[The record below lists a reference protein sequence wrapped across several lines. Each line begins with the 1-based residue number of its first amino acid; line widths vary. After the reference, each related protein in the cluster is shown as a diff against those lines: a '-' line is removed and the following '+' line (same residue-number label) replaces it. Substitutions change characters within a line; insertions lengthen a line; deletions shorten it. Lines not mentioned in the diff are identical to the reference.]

1 MTPELHVREMCLARV
16 FFLWLPTATREIR
29 VLPLDETD
37 SNARPELLKAE
48 NPTLNSPELKELKDL
63 QVDLYRVR
71 ACSRSIR

>member
-1 MTPELHVREMCLARV
+1 MSGKCVWQES
-16 FFLWLPTATREIR
+16 FFFVVANGDSEIR